1 MPRSL
6 HFPKTYGVRLN
17 ADDAAKLQHLA
28 AHLQRPPSELMRL
41 LIRRARPVDVA
52 PIEFAA
58 PAQEAVCPGPDG
70 ASLVK

>member
-41 LIRRARPVDVA
+41 LIRRAQPVDVA
-52 PIEFAA
+52 PITFVALD
-58 PAQEAVCPGPDG
+58 DG
-70 ASLVK
+70 HSLVKEEGAAD